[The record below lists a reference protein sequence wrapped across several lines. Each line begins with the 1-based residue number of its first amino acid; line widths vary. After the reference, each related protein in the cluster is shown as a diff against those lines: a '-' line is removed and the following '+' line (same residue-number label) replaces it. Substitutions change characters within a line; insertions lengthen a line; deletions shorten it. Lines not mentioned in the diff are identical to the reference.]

1 MRIAQSQTSA
11 STDSGSRHDN
21 AGKVESSDAKK
32 GRQSKKSEPREAQPV
47 EPPHVQSSAKV
58 FARGSLPHVAPGS
71 PLDILRRR
79 NAAGGAAKKELP
91 LDTKQGQDAVAKVSL
106 QGESSFLISEPGS
119 VPSSLKLPMKA
130 LRESLRRKER
140 LSVAELNGLEY
151 GAVSAGVPFLML
163 ASGKVALS
171 DQSYRLL
178 KDYLQAIHR
187 GGFSLSLSQASPLFF
202 TDRIE
207 PIGEGKAIS
216 LSAARRKS
224 GDEAYAMF
232 ICPEGNNAKAVSQ
245 REVAKSAAEAP
256 KAERVLAKKIAP
268 SAELSSPVKKGRK
281 APKADAESQTTGTA
295 PAAAALAP
303 LPSSGQASIGVAS
316 IAEVSSVTSMRQPSQ
331 NGTAPEPPSTLEVST
346 GNRVEVAPPP
356 SVKEEALEPP
366 PPPPQK
372 ARKLG
377 TARAAVASVV
387 LEQPPQQPKDV
398 IAPVD
403 DNENVVSVG
412 SSSAPIQSEPLELSF
427 GLEINRIDQAIGRL
441 SKSTNFT
448 GDLKT
453 TEIYGRTLKAL
464 REALALGGLPA
475 WIDADKHEELPM
487 LRERVQRTR
496 SSIGPM
502 MSGDVRLLSASLQG
516 TQRVVQTRWSS
527 QGQANANARNEVL
540 MQLEML
546 HLLRLPEIK
555 GAAERSFTA
564 AVLSTIASSTAKFLG
579 SAPP

>member
-1 MRIAQSQTSA
+1 
-11 STDSGSRHDN
+11 
-21 AGKVESSDAKK
+21 
-32 GRQSKKSEPREAQPV
+32 
-47 EPPHVQSSAKV
+47 
-58 FARGSLPHVAPGS
+58 
-71 PLDILRRR
+71 
-79 NAAGGAAKKELP
+79 
-91 LDTKQGQDAVAKVSL
+91 
-106 QGESSFLISEPGS
+106 SEPGS

-187 GGFSLSLSQASPLFF
+187 GGFSLSLSQSSPLFF

-224 GDEAYAMF
+224 GEEAYAMF
-232 ICPEGNNAKAVSQ
+232 ICPEGNKAKPVSQ
-245 REVAKSAAEAP
+245 GEVTSSAVEAP

-281 APKADAESQTTGTA
+281 APKADAESQTTVLPPTS
-295 PAAAALAP
+295 PVLAP
-303 LPSSGQASIGVAS
+303 LPSSGQISVGVATV
-316 IAEVSSVTSMRQPSQ
+316 AEAGAVASMQQSSQ
-331 NGTAPEPPSTLEVST
+331 NGTAPKSPSTLEVST
-346 GNRVEVAPPP
+346 GDRFEVAPPP
-356 SVKEEALEPP
+356 LVKEEASEPP

-387 LEQPPQQPKDV
+387 AEQPPQQPKDV

-403 DNENVVSVG
+403 DNENVVSLG
-412 SSSAPIQSEPLELSF
+412 TSPAPIQSEALEVSF
-427 GLEINRIDQAIGRL
+427 GLEINRIDLAIGRL

-464 REALALGGLPA
+464 REALALGTLPA
-475 WIDADKHEELPM
+475 WIDGDKHEELPM
-487 LRERVQRTR
+487 LRERVQKTQLNT
-496 SSIGPM
+496 GPM
-502 MSGDVRLLSASLQG
+502 MSGDIRLLSASLQG

-555 GAAERSFTA
+555 GAAQRSFTA
-564 AVLSTIASSTAKFLG
+564 AVLSTIASSTAKFLE
-579 SAPP
+579 SAPS